1 MIGGAQTMKTT
12 FRIYS
17 DVLQGRRET
26 IEALMHSRAGVAFAL
41 KMFVI
46 VMLVAGLGQWFGVP
60 VAIQQPLVSER
71 IQQLGDTVQEAGNQ
85 IIDAIDEY
93 MNAITRENLPDTLTR
108 LIDDL
113 VSQGVDAGVKAL
125 QQALREAGVPP
136 ELLDQIMARLFP
148 NEAPISAQVVQ
159 LLASP
164 LHERWFMSRF
174 GLHPDQVAWVD
185 EQINAAAGQVNETID
200 RIQAEAEALEPPLG
214 ARTSR
219 LIRLFGR
226 WLSTPFA
233 SVSRW
238 LFVALVGLLVAKLLG
253 GRATLAQ
260 HLAAIALSAGPAVL
274 FFVAFIPVMR
284 YVLPLPYSMAIHYF
298 GRVLALIALAWSGL
312 ILLKTLAVAHDFS
325 FWKSAGVL
333 VLTWLTLWVIVPV
346 ASLAALAFVLG
357 G

>member
-1 MIGGAQTMKTT
+1 MKIA

-17 DVLQGRRET
+17 DILQGRRET
-26 IEALMHSRAGVAFAL
+26 IEALMQSRAGVAFAL

-46 VMLVAGLGQWFGVP
+46 VMLVAGVGQWFGVP
-60 VAIQQPLVSER
+60 VAIQQPLLSER
-71 IQQLGDTVQEAGNQ
+71 IQQVGDAVQEFNNRVL
-85 IIDAIDEY
+85 DAIDED
-93 MNAITRENLPDTLTR
+93 MNDITRENLPDTLTKF
-108 LIDDL
+108 IDDL
-113 VSQGVDAGVKAL
+113 VTAGIDAGVQSLTDMSAV
-125 QQALREAGVPP
+125 AGVASQQ
-136 ELLDQIMARLFP
+136 LDQLPQIADT
-148 NEAPISAQVVQ
+148 ISQTLIQPLDA
-159 LLASP
+159 LL
-164 LHERWFMSRF
+164 HKDWFTSRF
-174 GLHPDQVAWVD
+174 GLTPEQVD
-185 EQINAAAGQVNETID
+185 RVNKVLSETAHRVNQTID
-200 RIQAEAEALEPPLG
+200 RMQAEAEALEPPLG

-260 HLAAIALSAGPAVL
+260 HLAAVALAAGPAVL

-298 GRVLALIALAWSGL
+298 GRVLALIALGWSGL
-312 ILLKTLAVAHDFS
+312 ILLKTLAVTHDFS
-325 FWKSAGVL
+325 FWRSAGAL
-333 VLTWLTLWVIVPV
+333 VLTWLVIWVIVPA
-346 ASLAALAFVLG
+346 ASLAALAYVLG